1 MEFILIYVYTMFVTS
16 VISLFN
22 VKKQKWCKKVSF
34 WLRVF
39 LIIPVKNNVEVPI
52 YLIVIHGIIHLLSV
66 LSVICLKSNFMTYQA
81 VQKYYGFSMIGIAVL
96 LTIIFNRLSRKKT
109 ERRI

>member
-1 MEFILIYVYTMFVTS
+1 MEFILIYVYTMFATS

-22 VKKQKWCKKVSF
+22 VKKQKWCKKVPF

-52 YLIVIHGIIHLLSV
+52 YLIVIHGIIQLLSI
-66 LSVICLKSNFMTYQA
+66 LSMICLKSHIMIYQT
-81 VQKYYGFSMIGIAVL
+81 VQKYYGLSMIGIAVL
-96 LTIIFNRLSRKKT
+96 LTIIFNKLSRIK
-109 ERRI
+109 

>member
-1 MEFILIYVYTMFVTS
+1 MEFILIYVYTMFATS
-16 VISLFN
+16 VIGLFN

-52 YLIVIHGIIHLLSV
+52 YLIVIHGIIQLLSI
-66 LSVICLKSNFMTYQA
+66 LSMICLKSDIMAYQT
-81 VQKYYGFSMIGIAVL
+81 VQKYYGLGMIGIAVP
-96 LTIIFNRLSRKKT
+96 LTIICNKLSRVK
-109 ERRI
+109 